1 MVGVQRLTKLT
12 VAAVMYNKTLFLSF
26 PPLLFG
32 SEEREKKY
40 GAATIKQQA
49 RLLCQDFLWGTTTL
63 NSRIVHRSV
72 YITMMTWVIGLGL
85 KRYVGICCVY
95 DYSVAVLLGEVIFI
109 YQRQPDVT
117 LYSALGRYHRLRT
130 AGRAL
135 SIVKLIVVS
144 CVCVFAR

>member
-85 KRYVGICCVY
+85 KRYVEICCVY
-95 DYSVAVLLGEVIFI
+95 DYSVIFI

>member
-1 MVGVQRLTKLT
+1 
-12 VAAVMYNKTLFLSF
+12 MYNKTLFLSF

-32 SEEREKKY
+32 SEEREKNY
-40 GAATIKQQA
+40 GAATTKQQA

-117 LYSALGRYHRLRT
+117 LYSALGR
-130 AGRAL
+130 
-135 SIVKLIVVS
+135 
-144 CVCVFAR
+144 

>member
-1 MVGVQRLTKLT
+1 
-12 VAAVMYNKTLFLSF
+12 
-26 PPLLFG
+26 
-32 SEEREKKY
+32 
-40 GAATIKQQA
+40 
-49 RLLCQDFLWGTTTL
+49 
-63 NSRIVHRSV
+63 
-72 YITMMTWVIGLGL
+72 MMTWVIGLGL

-117 LYSALGRYHRLRT
+117 LDSALGRYHRLRT

-135 SIVKLIVVS
+135 LIVKLIVVS